1 MTIADDDTQVKTS
14 DKRFVFGLER
24 HIGPISNAPISVWC
38 PAEQR
43 LVVRTRENDLM
54 EVYMYSESNKLDS
67 VLVMKVGAALALRD
81 IINEAVEHKTT
92 KTGGQRLFES
102 EMDGNGTHVQ
112 PMWYSLSSTLQSK
125 YETRAQKLGIAP
137 IEEWMA
143 GE

>member
-1 MTIADDDTQVKTS
+1 MTTADDTQVKTS

-24 HIGPISNAPISVWC
+24 HISAWVP
-38 PAEQR
+38 EDRR
-43 LVVRTRENDLM
+43 LVVRTRGTDLM
-54 EVYMYSESNKLDS
+54 EVYVYSESNKLDS

-81 IINEAVEHKTT
+81 VINEAMEHKTV

-102 EMDGNGTHVQ
+102 EMDGDGAPVQ
-112 PMWYSLSSTLQSK
+112 PMWYNLSSTLQSK

-137 IEEWMA
+137 IEEWTA